1 MLGFFT
7 LTTIIYAA
15 KEGVHAPS
23 FGDFKPTYALF
34 IGLVPVLFFNYVGF
48 ELPSTAGDEMENPQ
62 RDVPFTVLRSAV
74 ASILL
79 YGVPILAIIIVLP
92 AAALSGLGGFIDAM
106 KTVFTVYGGNVT
118 TASDGTLSVTLSGAG
133 TVLGDLMALMFIWAL
148 LSSGT
153 TWIMGAD
160 RALAVAVVRRLRPA
174 VPGHV
179 LGTLRHAGERQ
190 PDVRHHVDRRDGAGP
205 RAVQR
210 RRRRSTSARCWGSPC

>member
-118 TASDGTLSVTLSGAG
+118 TASDGTLTVTLSGAG

-160 RALAVAVVRRLRPA
+160 RAPPSPRSTAAAR
-174 VPGHV
+174 GSWDV
-179 LGTLRHAGERQ
+179 LGPLRHAGERQ
-190 PDVRHHVDRRDGAGP
+190 PDVRHHVDRRDGACP

-210 RRRRSTSARCWGSPC
+210 LVGEVLRRGAGGRLC

>member
-106 KTVFTVYGGNVT
+106 KTVFTVYGGNVDDRQRRH
-118 TASDGTLSVTLSGAG
+118 AHGHAVRRRHRARRPD
-133 TVLGDLMALMFIWAL
+133 
-148 LSSGT
+148 
-153 TWIMGAD
+153 GAD
-160 RALAVAVVRRLRPA
+160 V
-174 VPGHV
+174 H
-179 LGTLRHAGERQ
+179 LGA
-190 PDVRHHVDRRDGAGP
+190 
-205 RAVQR
+205 AVQR
-210 RRRRSTSARCWGSPC
+210 HHLDHGRRPGARRRLASTAAARGSWARSRPASARR